1 MIPTI
6 NESTRNL
13 LDQIA
18 ASVNKH
24 ANGIRA
30 KVMTKT
36 LTITVAKGQA
46 RAQVTAPMPGSN
58 LQVHN
63 QHGTVI
69 ALMPVYAFGD
79 FTTVDAFG
87 DMLAKIVS

>member
-6 NESTRNL
+6 NESTRTL

-36 LTITVAKGQA
+36 LTITVAGKGK
-46 RAQVTAPMPGSN
+46 AQVNAPMPGSN
-58 LQVHN
+58 LQVLDQN
-63 QHGTVI
+63 GTII

-87 DMLAKIVS
+87 NMLAKIVS